1 MSSLSEILNL
11 FVKLVIDGNDFT
23 EAGINKAFEKF
34 DNSLKIHEHKPKIN
48 TQFNGDYV
56 KTTLKQTAE
65 AAKQP
70 VFITADKNK
79 YGNIE
84 STIYP
89 GLIFIE
95 ESPSKWIAHGLQ
107 DGANIAP
114 LTMNV
119 ALVCQANGWRYDGNN
134 LTGSAK
140 ATTSPLRVDKK

>member
-1 MSSLSEILNL
+1 MSSFSEILNL
-11 FVKLVIDGNDFT
+11 FVKLITDGNDFT
-23 EAGINKAFEKF
+23 EVGVEKAFKKF
-34 DNSLKIHEHKPKIN
+34 VDSLKVHEHKPRIN
-48 TQFNGDYV
+48 TQYTGDYV

-70 VFITADKNK
+70 VYITAEKNK
-79 YGNIE
+79 YGNME

-95 ESPSKWIAHGLQ
+95 ESPNRWIAHGLQ
-107 DGANIAP
+107 DSANIAP

-134 LTGSAK
+134 LSGSAK
-140 ATTSPLRVDKK
+140 ATTSPLRVDPK